1 MAAMC
6 GDGANDCGALKAAH
20 VGVSLSE
27 AEASVAAPFTSAV
40 PNISCIPS
48 LVREG
53 RFDIT
58 TILFSKFTIAIPRC
72 ALVTSFGVF
81 KYMALY
87 SMIQFASVLILYSNK
102 TNLGDTQFLYIDLVI
117 TTTIAVSC
125 QASPFLA

>member
-1 MAAMC
+1 MC

-53 RFDIT
+53 RLDIT
-58 TILFSKFTIAIPRC
+58 TFLFSKYIIVIPRC

-125 QASPFLA
+125 QTSLLLA